1 MRAGLPLLMGVGV
14 FLAAACAP
22 PVQRSSSES
31 SGGLPA
37 SQPKLLHLGSLS
49 ADEPKDFGLA
59 FGTISAGSSEPRF
72 MIHAPLTV
80 YDEKGTLTPRL
91 VERIPTVANG
101 DWKILPDGK
110 MDVTWKLREEGV
122 RWHDGTPFEAGDVV
136 LGYKI
141 ATDPRLAL
149 ATAALRHPQAAR
161 RSER

>member
-37 SQPKLLHLGSLS
+37 SQPKLLHLGSLP
-49 ADEPKDFGLA
+49 A
-59 FGTISAGSSEPRF
+59 
-72 MIHAPLTV
+72 
-80 YDEKGTLTPRL
+80 
-91 VERIPTVANG
+91 
-101 DWKILPDGK
+101 GK
-110 MDVTWKLREEGV
+110 MEVIWKLREGV

-149 ATAALRHPQAAR
+149 STAALRQIEDVTSPDPQTVVVTWRNVFIFANDMGL
-161 RSER
+161 STIVP